1 MKKKGQ
7 NIIIKNSMELGRFL
21 GLSDIDTNL
30 ILQKKKLIER
40 LKNKRLEL
48 DISQT
53 ELAHMAGTKQ
63 PAIARMESGLVS
75 DVSMDFL
82 LKIAMVLDMSVTIK
96 PKTKIAA

>member
-1 MKKKGQ
+1 MKTKRQ
-7 NIIIKNSMELGRFL
+7 NIVIKNSMELGKFL
-21 GLSDIDTNL
+21 GLSKIETNL

-48 DISQT
+48 NVSQV
-53 ELAHMAGTKQ
+53 ELANMVNTKQ

-82 LKIAMVLDMSVTIK
+82 LKIAMALDMSVTIK

>member
-1 MKKKGQ
+1 MSNKK
-7 NIIIKNSMELGRFL
+7 NIKFKSSRELGKFL
-21 GLSDIDTNL
+21 GLKDIEKDL
-30 ILQKKKLIER
+30 ILQKKKLIET
-40 LKNKRLEL
+40 LKNKRLQL
-48 DISQT
+48 KISQT
-53 ELAHMAGTKQ
+53 ELARMAGTKQ

>member
-1 MKKKGQ
+1 MKKKD
-7 NIIIKNSMELGRFL
+7 IKFKNSREFGKFL
-21 GLSDIDTNL
+21 GLKDIEVDL

-48 DISQT
+48 NISQV
-53 ELAHMAGTKQ
+53 ELANIVDTKQ

-75 DVSMDFL
+75 EVSMDFL
-82 LKIAMVLDMSVTIK
+82 LKIAMVLDISVIIK